1 MTTLINIAEKI
12 GKDNPAIKVLLS
24 NYSMDKLFD
33 TLPKFIIDEE
43 KMIEHHMDL
52 RVIPSSSIYELRYV
66 KKGHEALLLMHGP
79 DLRQVLIN
87 IIIDIIE
94 FRLNNKNFICNNE
107 F

>member
-1 MTTLINIAEKI
+1 MNLAEKI
-12 GKDNPAIKVLLS
+12 GKDNPTIKVLLN

-33 TLPKFIIDEE
+33 TLPKFIIDED
-43 KMIEHHMDL
+43 KMVEHHFDL

-66 KKGHEALLLMHGP
+66 KKGHEALLLLHGP

-87 IIIDIIE
+87 MIIEIII
-94 FRLNNKNFICNNE
+94 FRLNNKNFKCNNE